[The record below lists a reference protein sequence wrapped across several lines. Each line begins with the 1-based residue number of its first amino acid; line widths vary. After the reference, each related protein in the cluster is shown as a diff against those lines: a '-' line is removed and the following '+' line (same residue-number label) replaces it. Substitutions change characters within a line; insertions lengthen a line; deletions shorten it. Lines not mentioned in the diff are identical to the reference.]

1 MYFVMFSREM
11 EMTKF
16 SMANA
21 MMNHLLMGGAM
32 SSSST
37 ALGAAA
43 LMRGG
48 GVAGPGPGESGGFDV
63 ISEAGAGLEL
73 DDGAG

>member
-1 MYFVMFSREM
+1 
-11 EMTKF
+11 MTKF

-37 ALGAAA
+37 ASPDAT
-43 LMRGG
+43 LMRAGD
-48 GVAGPGPGESGGFDV
+48 VAGPGPGESGGFDV
-63 ISEAGAGLEL
+63 ISEADAGLEL
-73 DDGAG
+73 EPFFSLGLDDGVG